1 MEEHV
6 SNACFFYPAQV
17 PICLFCFVV
26 ITQSALKNIPKLCA
40 DLSSREVASQVA
52 LWVASLAEAYL
63 GEAFPGPS
71 CEVAS
76 QEEAYDLHVPGEN
89 FEVKRKGIHCSF
101 NVQTNSLV
109 IS

>member
-1 MEEHV
+1 M
-6 SNACFFYPAQV
+6 NGRACFECMFFYPAQ
-17 PICLFCFVV
+17 FHFVV
-26 ITQSALKNIPKLCA
+26 INHSALKKHPKLCA

-52 LWVASLAEAYL
+52 LWVASQVEAYQ

-76 QEEAYDLHVPGEN
+76 QEEACDLHVPGEN

-101 NVQTNSLV
+101 NVQTSSLV
-109 IS
+109 MS

>member
-6 SNACFFYPAQV
+6 SNACFLSCTV
-17 PICLFCFVV
+17 PLCGNKPFSI
-26 ITQSALKNIPKLCA
+26 KNHPKLCA
-40 DLSSREVASQVA
+40 DLSSREVASQVV

-63 GEAFPGPS
+63 AEAFPGPS

-76 QEEAYDLHVPGEN
+76 QEEACDLHVPGEN

-101 NVQTNSLV
+101 NVQTSSLV